1 MGRLPIL
8 LCNTV
13 SYEKS
18 PGASEKKR
26 FLGSP
31 DLEEINV
38 NGWDDIALTY
48 LDGSIVKMKD
58 HFHSPQHAVDIIK
71 NKCFFNKA
79 CSSARE
85 MPAVGMDSDARNV
98 LLKHFPSRFL
108 LKARPFC
115 PPSDL

>member
-1 MGRLPIL
+1 MAAATAGAAAKRLVAALASDKKGR
-8 LCNTV
+8 
-13 SYEKS
+13 K
-18 PGASEKKR
+18 
-26 FLGSP
+26 FLGYV
-31 DLEEINV
+31 I
-38 NGWDDIALTY
+38 G
-48 LDGSIVKMKD
+48 MKD

-115 PPSDL
+115 PPF